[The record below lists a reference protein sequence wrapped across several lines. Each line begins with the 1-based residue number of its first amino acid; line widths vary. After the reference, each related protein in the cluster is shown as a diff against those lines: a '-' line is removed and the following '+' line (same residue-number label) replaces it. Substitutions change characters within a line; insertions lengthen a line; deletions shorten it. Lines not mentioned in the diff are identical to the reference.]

1 MIEFSTNNST
11 DGDGVKGRG
20 VSYFTFYVARFSRI
34 IILVINA
41 QLLNL
46 MLKLSVREFNKVK
59 LVSIYQK
66 RRIMVAVLTNI
77 KHFILY

>member
-41 QLLNL
+41 QLL
-46 MLKLSVREFNKVK
+46 
-59 LVSIYQK
+59 
-66 RRIMVAVLTNI
+66 A
-77 KHFILY
+77 